1 MTVRMERGTVPI
13 EDGTVQDPAKP
24 RSDLHPVIASGAVR
38 ALLLPVS
45 AVLTLG
51 TSSILVRSV
60 GATAYGAVIFIGTL
74 FQLLPFADLGV
85 AAAVTRAVAASDDPA
100 HDVYVAAV
108 LRRCLR
114 VMSLSGCAIALIAVV
129 IGGFG
134 AWGPIL
140 GLAGQVKHANLA
152 ATATIA
158 IFGLALPLALGQRVL
173 LGAGKNHLSIA
184 VGIVQPTTAL
194 VLSVMLWALGAPAGA
209 FVLIYPIGL
218 VVNSTTTTL
227 LARHLTGLRI
237 SPLTAI
243 RSLPAGASEPKAR
256 IMSIAVPMFMLS
268 VGLPIG
274 LQCDKFVIS
283 HRLPPHDLSE
293 YALCSQLYVPGW
305 LVLSAAAF
313 ALLPVFTRRR
323 AKGLP
328 HRQLWARLTLAFG
341 ASSVVLGLVFTLAA
355 PYVARLIT
363 SGRVHIGLDLRLAF
377 AALLVVQTTGLVSA
391 MVLNRPAEMRIQA
404 YFVAAMMVSNVA
416 LSWVLAGRIGVAGPV
431 VASAVTV
438 GLLDDDPVGD
448 SRVTQSRVHPID
460 CRASV
465 ISALTTSARVAT

>member
-1 MTVRMERGTVPI
+1 MTVDEGVAVGRFKH
-13 EDGTVQDPAKP
+13 A
-24 RSDLHPVIASGAVR
+24 SDLRPVIASGGVR

-100 HDVYVAAV
+100 HDPYVSAV

-114 VMSLSGCAIALIAVV
+114 VMSASGGAIALIAVL
-129 IGGFG
+129 IGAFG
-134 AWGPIL
+134 AWGPLL
-140 GLAGQVKHANLA
+140 GLGGQVKHANLA

-184 VGIVQPTTAL
+184 AGIVQPTTAL
-194 VLSVMLWALGAPAGA
+194 VLSAVLWGFHAPTGA

-218 VVNSTTTTL
+218 VVSSSTTTW
-227 LARHLTGLRI
+227 LAWRLTGLRI
-237 SPLTAI
+237 SPLAALAP
-243 RSLPAGASEPKAR
+243 LPAGVAEPPAR
-256 IMSIAVPMFMLS
+256 IMNIALPMFVLS

-283 HRLPPHDLSE
+283 HRLAPRALSE
-293 YALCSQLYVPGW
+293 YALCSQLFVPSW

-328 HRQLWARLTLAFG
+328 HLRLWSRLTIVFG
-341 ASSVVLGLVFTLAA
+341 ASSVVLGLVFVLAA
-355 PYVARLIT
+355 PLVARLIT
-363 SGRVHIGLDLRLAF
+363 SGRVHIGLDLRVSF
-377 AALLVVQTTGLVSA
+377 AALLVVQVTGLVSA
-391 MVLNRPAEMRIQA
+391 MVLNRPHEMRIQA
-404 YFVAAMMVSNVA
+404 YFVVAMMISNVA
-416 LSWVLAGRIGVAGPV
+416 LSWVLAGRVGVAGPV
-431 VASAVTV
+431 IASAVTV
-438 GLLDDDPVGD
+438 GLLMTIPSGIRAARSREFSPTTEGLPVSLG
-448 SRVTQSRVHPID
+448 
-460 CRASV
+460 
-465 ISALTTSARVAT
+465 